1 MGRGDHPKTIL
12 LIVLFSQSTPKCLK
26 VIGGGGGGGGVVVAH
41 KILLS
46 APVPISPLFF
56 FGFGT
61 GIGPLG
67 TGIGTRA

>member
-1 MGRGDHPKTIL
+1 MGRGDQSKTFL
-12 LIVLFSQSTPKCLK
+12 LIVLFYQSTPSCLK
-26 VIGGGGGGGGVVVAH
+26 VIGGGVVVAH

-46 APVPISPLFF
+46 APVPIGPLFF